1 MSDNLGCHISLF
13 LYPMGANEPKKPK
26 TFKKQVIWTIVA
38 LTSPVWGLAIML
50 TLTVA
55 EVFYPLPDV
64 EQIANPDTKLATQII
79 SEDNQIL
86 GTFYRENRTAATYE
100 DLSAWLGM
108 ALVATEDERFYSHSG
123 VDAEALG
130 RAIVFL
136 GTKGGGSTL
145 TQQLAKMQFSEPAN
159 NIVERI
165 MQKFGEWVIAVRLER
180 IYTKEEIIALYL
192 NQLDFLYQAVGIN
205 SAARTYFNKSPKDL
219 NIEEAAVFVAMAK
232 NPSLYNPKRYPER
245 TKLRRDQ
252 VFVQMVRNGMI
263 TEEEKDSLQEIPLQL
278 NFRPQS
284 HNAGLAPYFREYL
297 RGYMKDWIK
306 DYEAETGRD
315 LDLYSGGLKIYTT
328 INAEMQTN
336 AEEAVQEH
344 MGNLQRVFDMVK
356 EDRKYGPFY
365 FDNDPSGNVKALMDR
380 AMKNT
385 QRYRRLKKLGASMDS
400 IRVVFDTEIPMT
412 IFTWQGDKDTTMSP
426 MDSIMY
432 YKGLYQVGLMSV
444 EPQTGYV
451 KAWVGGND
459 FEYFKYDHVKQGK
472 RQVGSTFKPFVYATA
487 ILEKNY
493 SPCLEVPNA
502 KICIEKGEYGL
513 IEDWCPSNSD
523 NKYGGTKSLK
533 DALANSMNTVTT
545 FLMKQVGPRPV
556 IGLARQMGISSDI
569 PEVPSIALGTVD
581 LSVYEMVGSYTT
593 FANKGRYV
601 EPIMITRIEDKNG
614 VVLEEFSP
622 ETRQVMSDKDAY
634 VILKLLMGVTEDGT
648 GVRLRH
654 KGANYRQNVVTG
666 YPYGFTN
673 EIAGKTGTTQNQSDG
688 WFMGAVPNLI
698 TGVWTGCEDRAAHF
712 GGGYGTY
719 YGQGATTALPIWG
732 LYMKKNYANPELGIS
747 QEPFE
752 RPKGDLGID
761 VDCITGN
768 PEYSLDNEDF
778 DEEL

>member
-1 MSDNLGCHISLF
+1 LSDNLGCHISLF
-13 LYPMGANEPKKPK
+13 LYPMGANEPNKPK

-100 DLSAWLGM
+100 DLSPWLGM

-130 RAIVFL
+130 RAIIFL

-400 IRVVFDTEIPMT
+400 IRFVFDTEIPMT